1 MTNELHTHLTVAAA
15 EAARVAHAV
24 RAEHLGGPTPCGEYD
39 VRALANHLVLWTSHS
54 FAARARGASVSD
66 ELQRRD
72 FTAEP
77 SWADAYRT
85 QLDAALAAWA
95 DPAVWDRELDMG
107 GTPMPASA
115 IATMILLEF
124 ALHGWDLARA
134 VGEEYVLAE
143 STAQAVLAA
152 TEEYAEM
159 YRQYKGFA
167 EPVPVA
173 AAAQPFSRALA
184 LSGRDPAWRA

>member
-1 MTNELHTHLTVAAA
+1 MTNGLHTHLTNAAA
-15 EAARVAHAV
+15 EADRVAHAV
-24 RAEHLGGPTPCGEYD
+24 RPEQLDGPTPCGEYD

-54 FAARARGASVSD
+54 FAARARGESVPD
-66 ELQRRD
+66 ELQQRD

-77 SWADAYRT
+77 GWADAYRA
-85 QLDAALAAWA
+85 QLDTALAAWA

-115 IATMILLEF
+115 IATMILLEL

-134 VGEEYVLAE
+134 AGDDYSLPEA
-143 STAQAVLAA
+143 TAQAVLAA

-167 EPVPVA
+167 EPVSVA
-173 AAAQPFSRALA
+173 PGAGPFSRALA
-184 LSGRDPAWRA
+184 LSGRYPEWRA